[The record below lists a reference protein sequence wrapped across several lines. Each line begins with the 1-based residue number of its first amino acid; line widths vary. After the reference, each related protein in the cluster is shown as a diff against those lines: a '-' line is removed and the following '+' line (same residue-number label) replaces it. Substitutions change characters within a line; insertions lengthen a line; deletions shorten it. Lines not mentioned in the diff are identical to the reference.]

1 MAGLSQAGKVSYNK
15 SERLGV
21 AGLALH
27 YANIITQIDNV
38 VSFSKTLVLSD
49 LVHADLLLTFNIDIF
64 LELNLFKA
72 SRPTS
77 LPPNMRDTLYNGLP
91 PTVKAA
97 LRSRLQSDIK
107 EEVCS
112 SSYCPPLF
120 LNSFW
125 LFRIINFW

>member
-38 VSFSKTLVLSD
+38 VSLSD
-49 LVHADLLLTFNIDIF
+49 FNYFRACISRFIFNSDIY
-64 LELNLFKA
+64 LELNLLKA

-97 LRSRLQSDIK
+97 LRSRLQCDIK

-112 SSYCPPLF
+112 SDD
-120 LNSFW
+120 
-125 LFRIINFW
+125 